1 MCKGKHWCTISY
13 HIHNPNYK
21 ITRTF
26 FCSFYLWQVSLVKKM
41 DGTDWFIIWLVRDG
55 EKKQQ
60 KKLNI
65 YSRSWIDILNEIQMK
80 EEKKKV
86 FNYTIDWSTF
96 EIYYNFPSLQYMIG
110 FFFVKMKIIN
120 VPSSSIHFVEYSC
133 LERKH
138 NMKICLY

>member
-1 MCKGKHWCTISY
+1 MCKGQHDCTISY

-26 FCSFYLWQVSLVKKM
+26 LCSFYLWQVSLVKKM

-86 FNYTIDWSTF
+86 FNYTIVWSTF
-96 EIYYNFPSLQYMIG
+96 EIYYNFPSLQCMIG
-110 FFFVKMKIIN
+110 SFCENKNNQRSLKLNSFCWIQLF
-120 VPSSSIHFVEYSC
+120 
-133 LERKH
+133 RK
-138 NMKICLY
+138 KT